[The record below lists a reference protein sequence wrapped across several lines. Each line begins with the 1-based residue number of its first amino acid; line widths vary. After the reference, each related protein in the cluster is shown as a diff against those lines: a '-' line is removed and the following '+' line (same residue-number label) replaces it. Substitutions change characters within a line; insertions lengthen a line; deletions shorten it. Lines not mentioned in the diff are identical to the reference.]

1 MDFMNIYRFNNLNK
15 SLFSRSFKIF
25 MRVLENPKVDGGVSA
40 VSVKRKIV
48 LSEADTLLLW
58 ADIEKSS
65 KLIDDSS
72 VLQLQKDKNLPRAS
86 EDLINMFKLQLG

>member
-1 MDFMNIYRFNNLNK
+1 
-15 SLFSRSFKIF
+15 
-25 MRVLENPKVDGGVSA
+25 MRVLENPKVNGRVFA

-65 KLIDDSS
+65 KLLDDPS
-72 VLQLQKDKNLPRAS
+72 VSQLQKNKNLPRAS
-86 EDLINMFKLQLG
+86 EDLIRMFKLQLG

>member
-1 MDFMNIYRFNNLNK
+1 
-15 SLFSRSFKIF
+15 
-25 MRVLENPKVDGGVSA
+25 MRVLENPKADGGVSA

-65 KLIDDSS
+65 KLLDDSS

-86 EDLINMFKLQLG
+86 EDLISMFKLQLG

>member
-1 MDFMNIYRFNNLNK
+1 
-15 SLFSRSFKIF
+15 

>member
-1 MDFMNIYRFNNLNK
+1 
-15 SLFSRSFKIF
+15 

-65 KLIDDSS
+65 KLLDDSS

-86 EDLINMFKLQLG
+86 EDLISMFKLQLG